1 MREPISCSRRL
12 PSSDFIATSN
22 DGMTE
27 LCKPYSPNGG
37 VLQSAID
44 PHCSANIIN
53 NGSEDSMK
61 GEDRFTP
68 PANQLSSTKTPLPVL
83 AEWDVNEWISDPAD
97 IPLPDDDFMAL
108 QESFDSYPQTLFQ
121 NSIEGFAVSNPSSHT
136 FFTNS
141 SSDGE
146 VNLMTPPTKASPALT
161 IHPESQLRRG
171 SNSSQLADDLNTIRL
186 HQSRSRLALYED
198 RLPPSNSN
206 LIKDCNLSPTAQQSQ
221 PVGGGSPP
229 SLDLNPAVDKILA
242 IPRIDLASRRKRPRP
257 AMLRPEA
264 QRSQSLA
271 GPLTMSPTSKVSS
284 YGLGPSPS
292 VRRIKSTGHNM
303 NVATGRVR
311 KSGLGSAQLSPRIF
325 QTYLDAGFSQ
335 PPFLT
340 SQNAS
345 TSTCQPHDASFTP
358 LTPLSPA
365 KMDLHPEIWPSYSP
379 HFGPSVWENGNEQFS
394 NGNFESGVDFSS
406 PPITPFNMDAFPQ
419 LLVERPAQ
427 DQLYHCPQS
436 APPQQT
442 TFFGDTSPI
451 PSGSTNQSGWLVPTM
466 PLDGYH
472 EDAPMS
478 MRRPS
483 QVPQLAYPQPQ
494 RQFMSNYQHGLDQ
507 MGLMGLNSPNFFG
520 SSPPPQ
526 KDLEIQVNL
535 IPKPQGAPQGRK
547 KYTFNHTTPKDFATL
562 CV

>member
-1 MREPISCSRRL
+1 MREATSCSRRL
-12 PSSDFIATSN
+12 PSSDFISTPN

-27 LCKPYSPNGG
+27 LCKSYSPNLDI
-37 VLQSAID
+37 LQPVID
-44 PHCSANIIN
+44 PHCSASVIN
-53 NGSEDSMK
+53 NGSEDSTTA
-61 GEDRFTP
+61 EDRFTP
-68 PANQLSSTKTPLPVL
+68 PANHLSATKTPLSVL

-97 IPLPDDDFMAL
+97 IPLPDDDFMAI
-108 QESFDSYPQTLFQ
+108 QESFDSYPQALFQ
-121 NSIEGFAVSNPSSHT
+121 DSIEGFAVSNPSCHT

-141 SSDGE
+141 PSDGE
-146 VNLMTPPTKASPALT
+146 ANLMTPPPKASPA
-161 IHPESQLRRG
+161 PPPMPQESQLRRG

-186 HQSRSRLALYED
+186 QQSRSRLALYEEI
-198 RLPPSNSN
+198 LPPPNST
-206 LIKDCNLSPTAQQSQ
+206 LIQNCNLSPTGPQSQ
-221 PVGGGSPP
+221 SVGSGSPP
-229 SLDLNPAVDKILA
+229 SLDLNSAADKILA
-242 IPRIDLASRRKRPRP
+242 VPRVDLASRRKRPRP

-264 QRSQSLA
+264 QRSQSLV

-303 NVATGRVR
+303 NVASGRVR

-335 PPFLT
+335 TPFLN

-345 TSTCQPHDASFTP
+345 TCQPHAASFTP

-379 HFGPSVWENGNEQFS
+379 HFDPSIWENGNEHFP
-394 NGNFESGVDFSS
+394 NGNFEAVADFSS
-406 PPITPFNMDAFPQ
+406 PPITPFNMDAFPR
-419 LLVERPAQ
+419 LLLERPAQ
-427 DQLYHCPQS
+427 DSLYQCPQS

-442 TFFGDTSPI
+442 TFFGKTSPI
-451 PSGSTNQSGWLVPTM
+451 PPASTNQPGWLVPTM
-466 PLDGYH
+466 PIDRYH
-472 EDAPMS
+472 DEAPMS

-483 QVPQLAYPQPQ
+483 QAPQLAYPQPQ
-494 RQFMSNYQHGLDQ
+494 RQFMSNYEHGLGQ
-507 MGLMGLNSPNFFG
+507 MGLMGLSSPNFFG

-547 KYTFNHTTPKDFATL
+547 KYTFSHTTPKDFATL
-562 CV
+562 CA